1 MLLATCRAGMLQI
14 GLDGRTVP
22 GAASSRIPCK
32 ESISVK
38 YAGDARTAAAA
49 PAIQIQNTHFPAN
62 SVYNVILEDEYHTH
76 QNHGER
82 RLH

>member
-1 MLLATCRAGMLQI
+1 MLQI

-22 GAASSRIPCK
+22 GAASSRIPCR

-49 PAIQIQNTHFPAN
+49 LAIQIQNTPSQAN
-62 SVYNVILEDEYHTH
+62 NQSKFAPYN
-76 QNHGER
+76 R
-82 RLH
+82 